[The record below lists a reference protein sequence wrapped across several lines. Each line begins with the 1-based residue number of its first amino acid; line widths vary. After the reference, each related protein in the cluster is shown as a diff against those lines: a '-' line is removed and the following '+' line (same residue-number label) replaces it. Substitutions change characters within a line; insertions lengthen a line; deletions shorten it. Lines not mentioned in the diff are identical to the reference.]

1 MKNEIQYISID
12 KLYPHPDN
20 PRKDLG
26 DLTELAASI
35 KESGIFQNLTVVPWF
50 DEESKVSPE
59 DGRMA
64 DCYRVVIGHRRLAAA
79 KLAGLEKVP
88 CIVSLM
94 DYKTQLSTMLLE
106 NMQRSDLT
114 IYEQAEGFQMM
125 LDVGLSVNELSDKTG
140 LSESTVRRRV
150 KLLDLDKEKFK
161 QANDRGATL
170 NDFVE
175 LDKIKNTTLK
185 NRVLNYIGTNNF
197 AFELRQAIQEEKS
210 EEYVKNWREYLEQFA
225 TEISDYSK
233 YDTVRYINVY
243 NTNPPKEIPEDAE
256 TVKYF
261 FAIKRYDS
269 RLLKERNQDDT
280 KKHTAQIDK
289 ERERVE
295 RHQKLESLNDTAA
308 ELRHSFIRNYTGKNE
323 DIPVLQNYLL
333 KCLGTYNSVDL
344 SDLLEIGGFGLK
356 FDEESE
362 EFENSKGEEVE
373 TEDIIAILENS
384 KFTKVLATYLFAKRP
399 CDQYYDQPYD
409 YENKYKPEK
418 AERIKSLYV
427 FLENLGYQISDEE
440 RRYIDGT
447 HELYIKE

>member
-50 DEESKVSPE
+50 DEESRTILA
-59 DGRMA
+59 DGKMA
-64 DCYRVVIGHRRLAAA
+64 DCYRMVIGHRRLAAA

-88 CIVSLM
+88 CIISLM

-125 LDVGLSVNELSDKTG
+125 LDIGLTVNELSEKTG

-170 NDFVE
+170 NDFAE
-175 LDKIKNTTLK
+175 LDKIKNPTLK

-197 AFELRQAIQEEKS
+197 DFELRQAIQEEKS
-210 EEYVKNWREYLEQFA
+210 EEYLKKWREYLEQFA
-225 TEISDYSK
+225 TETRDPGK
-233 YDTVRYINVY
+233 YDFVRYINVY
-243 NTNPPKEIPEDAE
+243 SSNPPKDIPEDTE
-256 TVKYF
+256 KVKYYF
-261 FAIKRYDS
+261 IIERYNS
-269 RLLKERNQDDT
+269 RLLKERS
-280 KKHTAQIDK
+280 KEAQKNNKEKTDK
-289 ERERVE
+289 ENERVE
-295 RHQKLESLNDTAA
+295 RHQKLDRLNDTAA

-323 DIPVLQNYLL
+323 DIPVLQNYLV
-333 KCLGTYNSVDL
+333 KSLGAYNSVDL
-344 SDLLEIGGFGLK
+344 SDLLEVGGFGLELN
-356 FDEESE
+356 EESG

-373 TEDIIAILENS
+373 TENLIAILENS

-399 CDQYYDQPYD
+399 CEQYYDRPYD
-409 YENKYKPEK
+409 YENKYKSEK
-418 AERIKSLYV
+418 AERIKSLYD
-427 FLENLGYQISDEE
+427 FLEKLGYQISDEE
-440 RRYIDGT
+440 RKYIDGT